1 MTFALK
7 EIYIANE
14 KNRDANV
21 KFVSLIKEDEP
32 LYNFKN
38 KPVKSRKI
46 LINSNETSDESL
58 KNKYKDKI
66 ADKILKEDIDVD
78 IEYAGKFI
86 GDLDRI
92 FLNAKSEILYS
103 PPKIKDVFYNTKGEE
118 IKKEDPK
125 ELMANIKNDSP
136 AIKWTGK
143 FFKREDVLKKFVITK
158 SIQLKHVDGLTYE
171 FLYDMAKTLDDK
183 KSLVLLGG
191 GNGKDPLIF
200 QTNGTPYRGFLD
212 GRINKKQYQLILRL
226 SNMELK
232 KINL

>member
-92 FLNAKSEILYS
+92 FLNANSEILYS

-136 AIKWTGK
+136 PIKWTGK

>member
-21 KFVSLIKEDEP
+21 KFVSLIKEADP

-38 KPVKSRKI
+38 KPIKSRKI

-125 ELMANIKNDSP
+125 ELIANIKNDSP
-136 AIKWTGK
+136 PIKWTGK

-183 KSLVLLGG
+183 KSLVLLGA

-212 GRINKKQYQLILRL
+212 GRINEKQYQLILRL

>member
-78 IEYAGKFI
+78 IEFAGKFI

-136 AIKWTGK
+136 PIKWTGK

>member
-21 KFVSLIKEDEP
+21 KFVSLIKEADP
-32 LYNFKN
+32 LYKFKN
-38 KPVKSRKI
+38 KSVKSRKI

-136 AIKWTGK
+136 PIKWTGK

-183 KSLVLLGG
+183 KSIVLLGA

-226 SNMELK
+226 SNMEIK

>member
-21 KFVSLIKEDEP
+21 KFVSLIKEADP

-125 ELMANIKNDSP
+125 ELMTNIKNDSP
-136 AIKWTGK
+136 PIKWTGK

-183 KSLVLLGG
+183 KSLVLLGA